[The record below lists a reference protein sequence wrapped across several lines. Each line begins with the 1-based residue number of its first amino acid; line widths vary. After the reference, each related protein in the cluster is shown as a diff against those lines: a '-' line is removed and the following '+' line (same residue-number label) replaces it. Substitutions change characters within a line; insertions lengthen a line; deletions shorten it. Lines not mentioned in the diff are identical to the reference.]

1 MNANTFYQNYGQ
13 YIARVQSRRECN
25 SWPFVF
31 MQQDNIE
38 LSDPDFQKTFMPY
51 GMDYDCFIS
60 GVKYI
65 EGKITYV
72 LLPYRHYPVISFEFS
87 GCWMA
92 KLCFRGVWFAFHI
105 STSETQSYDCKL
117 QWKDFLSR
125 YKSDI
130 SALVMFKPTM
140 RKELFDTFIKL
151 RYYEKKQVTLT
162 GLIDEHDICYTLV
175 YNYML
180 AQVEGNYIQQC
191 PPYLLCDKQDLSY
204 YSELSSIYQL
214 WEDSGAEKRTARR
227 LCRI

>member
-1 MNANTFYQNYGQ
+1 
-13 YIARVQSRRECN
+13 
-25 SWPFVF
+25 
-31 MQQDNIE
+31 
-38 LSDPDFQKTFMPY
+38 
-51 GMDYDCFIS
+51 MDYDCFIS

-105 STSETQSYDCKL
+105 STSETQSYDCKS

-151 RYYEKKQVTLT
+151 RYYEKKASNF
-162 GLIDEHDICYTLV
+162 DRFD
-175 YNYML
+175 
-180 AQVEGNYIQQC
+180 
-191 PPYLLCDKQDLSY
+191 
-204 YSELSSIYQL
+204 
-214 WEDSGAEKRTARR
+214 
-227 LCRI
+227 